1 MTRTIIPIIAVIFTI
16 TTLLS
21 TTGTA
26 NAQVTTYYE
35 NGFMMIQELDGTMKG
50 YKNEMLI
57 FAIQPTYVTVDDPNN
72 HIVADGAPNDGVA
85 VLFLNLDVNGNGLD
99 DEGGVRCSGAL
110 LPDRIHVLTAA
121 HCVSNT
127 GNNDLF
133 ANANSATFE
142 GDLGDETININAA
155 WTQVNPGWDGQLL
168 CGDDIAIVELESEPT
183 VDIPSYPIDVIL
195 GDDIGTVGNK
205 FGYGRTGTGN
215 AGSTIAFD
223 GSKRTGQNL
232 YEDTQQLAN
241 QFLLDN
247 TPFGC
252 PAGQISLGG
261 VIMYD
266 FDNGVDNNG
275 PPAPNDAYGFF
286 FGINDLGLG
295 NAEVN
300 GAPGDSGGPTFNPA
314 TEIMGVTSFSL
325 TITNPDGTTSDIDTS
340 GIDQPD
346 SSFGEFSGDT
356 RVSFY
361 EGWINDIIDSKGE
374 IHGKKFDD
382 TNGNGADDGEPGI
395 AGWQMDLNCD
405 NGHTDST
412 TTDVDGNYWF
422 LNIPTLDLQG
432 TPAPTT
438 CTVTEETRA
447 GWTPTTPGT
456 APDSAAIVVNP
467 EDVINNVDFGNFKD
481 VTIMGEKWQ
490 DTDADGIDN
499 AEPRLAGW
507 EITLTNDGL
516 VLTTTTADGLGID
529 PLGKYTFGP
538 LGPEWAGSAQI
549 CETVQP
555 GWIPIHPG
563 TSCIDITIESG
574 VDLGAILPD
583 DATDFGN
590 LLAIDAEKTW
600 TETDYNWD
608 PVEVCELVTGTCT
621 TIPANINNPD
631 HDVLADTLD
640 QDADDKY
647 LVHGNVHPNNNK
659 FQNTQPGAFYA
670 LTTVDVLTDIDG
682 LMVWENYD
690 DCTTVQVL
698 LKHVSQK
705 PTRNVKVAIAN
716 PDGEVTELTDDLT
729 DGIGGMIMANDES
742 AHVHLTDQ
750 ILAGST
756 VYVLVKFQDDLKG
769 FDTVDGNFDDM
780 CDNSEDV
787 EATVNDFPTAE
798 LTVEA
803 SLRITN
809 QE

>member
-1 MTRTIIPIIAVIFTI
+1 M
-16 TTLLS
+16 LS

-26 NAQVTTYYE
+26 NAQVTTYYG

-85 VLFLNLDVNGNGLD
+85 RLNFSIDNDGDGIPD
-99 DEGGVRCSGAL
+99 TGGRCSGSL
-110 LPDRIHVLTAA
+110 LPDRIHVLTAG
-121 HCVSNT
+121 HCVT
-127 GNNDLF
+127 
-133 ANANSATFE
+133 NANGVIDIVTPSTATFE
-142 GDLGDETININAA
+142 GDLSDETINLNVA

-183 VDIPSYPIDVIL
+183 LDIPSYPIDVIL
-195 GDDIGTVGNK
+195 AGDIGTVGEK

-215 AGSTIAFD
+215 TGDTIAFD
-223 GSKRTGQNL
+223 GFKRTGQNL
-232 YEDTQQLAN
+232 YEDTQQLTN
-241 QFLLDN
+241 DFLLDN

-252 PAGQISLGG
+252 PDDQITAGG
-261 VIMYD
+261 VITYD
-266 FDNGVDNNG
+266 FDNGL
-275 PPAPNDAYGFF
+275 AANDAFDFF
-286 FGINDLGLG
+286 FGITDLGLG
-295 NAEVN
+295 NDEVMT
-300 GAPGDSGGPTFNPA
+300 APGDSGGPTFNPA
-314 TEIMGVTSFSL
+314 REIMGVTSFLL
-325 TITNPDGTTSDIDTS
+325 TISNPDGTTSDIDTS
-340 GIDQPD
+340 GTDQPD
-346 SSFGEFSGDT
+346 ASFGEFGGDT

-361 EGWINDIIDSKGE
+361 EGWINDIINSKGE

-382 TNGNGADDGEPGI
+382 TNGNGADNGEPGI

-490 DTDADGIDN
+490 DTDADGTDN

-507 EITLTNDGL
+507 EITLIHESGL

-538 LGPEWAGSAQI
+538 LDPEWAGSAQI

-583 DATDFGN
+583 GATDFGN

-608 PVEVCELVTGTCT
+608 EICELEETSPEVFEVVCR
-621 TIPANINNPD
+621 PANINNPGD
-631 HDVLADTLD
+631 NVLADTLP
-640 QDADDKY
+640 QDGNDKY
-647 LVHGNVHPNNNK
+647 LVNAVVHKEK
-659 FQNTQPGAFYA
+659 FQNTNPGAFYA

-682 LMVWENYD
+682 LTVWENYD
-690 DCTTVQVL
+690 DCTTEQGL

-705 PTRNVKVAIAN
+705 PTRNVKVAIAAPN
-716 PDGEVTELTDDLT
+716 GEVTEFTDDLT
-729 DGIGGMIMANDES
+729 AGIGGMIMADDES